1 MKISKREIK
10 IFALGMFAFFTF
22 QTIYDWKQVKE
33 DVSRGFHDGYA
44 SGGNE
49 IEKK

>member
-10 IFALGMFAFFTF
+10 MFALGIFALFTF

-33 DVSRGFHDGYA
+33 EVSRGFHDGYA
-44 SGGNE
+44 LGGNA